1 MGHRRTPDGH
11 DRAYADRVRRRFDLF
26 DPVVPFYQV
35 ATLRSLICVWAGLQ
49 AMRLAFALALVGRVK
64 RQRDEALLSQA
75 LGEHHE
81 AHPRA
86 ERRPH

>member
-1 MGHRRTPDGH
+1 MTIGGE
-11 DRAYADRVRRRFDLF
+11 
-26 DPVVPFYQV
+26 VP
-35 ATLRSLICVWAGLQ
+35 TQ
-49 AMRLAFALALVGRVK
+49 AFAIAHLLRLAFALALVGRVK
-64 RQRDEALLSQA
+64 RQRHEALLGQA

>member
-1 MGHRRTPDGH
+1 MDTI
-11 DRAYADRVRRRFDLF
+11 RAYADCVRRRFDLF

-35 ATLRSLICVWAGLQ
+35 ATLRSLSGGGFSRP
-49 AMRLAFALALVGRVK
+49 RLAFALALVGRVK
-64 RQRDEALLSQA
+64 RQRDEALLGQA

>member
-1 MGHRRTPDGH
+1 MDTI
-11 DRAYADRVRRRFDLF
+11 RAYADRVRRRFDLF

-35 ATLRSLICVWAGLQ
+35 ATLRSLSGGGVLQ
-49 AMRLAFALALVGRVK
+49 AVRLAFALALVGCVK
-64 RQRDEALLSQA
+64 RQRDEALLGQA